1 MVFLV
6 IEKQDA
12 KITLNPKYF
21 FHFVY
26 NQLGLKPFK
35 PITDYLAL
43 QLQVPRNMNK

>member
-12 KITLNPKYF
+12 KIILTPKYF

-26 NQLGLKPFK
+26 NQLRLKAFQ
-35 PITDYLAL
+35 PITECLGCHTDPAKYE
-43 QLQVPRNMNK
+43 